1 MPFTCKDSIA
11 IKGLAWTAGVKIR
24 KGIKA
29 DKDAIVISNMR
40 KSGAIPLCLTNTPE
54 LVLWYDSDN
63 KLYGRTNNPY
73 DLSRIVGGSSGGE
86 GCLIS
91 AAGSLVG
98 IGSDVA
104 GSIRIPSM
112 FCGTFGH
119 KTIKRYVPVD
129 GMFPKP
135 PTKYGT
141 FLCYG
146 PIARYASDLP
156 IILRAMSGGAAD
168 ELRLD
173 EPVDFKKVK
182 IYYMEQIDN
191 PLTSFVDQRILNAMQ
206 KAIKHF
212 KDEYGAQVEKININK
227 FKYSL
232 GGLLCFQL
240 PSELRFR
247 FVACPMWLTF

>member
-1 MPFTCKDSIA
+1 M
-11 IKGLAWTAGVKIR
+11 KIR
-24 KGIKA
+24 KGTKA
-29 DKDAIVISNMR
+29 DEDATVIANMR
-40 KSGAIPLCLTNTPE
+40 KAGAIPLCLTNTPE

-63 KLYGRTNNPY
+63 NLYGRSNNPY

-119 KTIKRYVPVD
+119 KTILKYVPVD

-135 PTKYGT
+135 PADYAT

-156 IILRAMSGGAAD
+156 IVLKAMSGGAAD

-173 EPVDFKKVK
+173 EPVDFRKVK

-191 PLTSFVDQRILNAMQ
+191 PLASFVDQRIVNVMH

-212 KDEYGAQVEKININK
+212 KDEYGTQAEQININK
-227 FKYSL
+227 FKFSL
-232 GGLLCFQL
+232 GELLFSFEVQIL
-240 PSELRFR
+240 NQFS
-247 FVACPMWLTF
+247 